1 MIADTGSPVTL
12 FNTSDRPLSPPG
24 AIVCGFKTYLYQYSL
39 IYNPKIVQAFQV
51 KLATFVFHINTS
63 MNLSQFNII
72 TYLTSLYYIK
82 FLDISNFKYFI
93 ILNIFE
99 FLYSVFIFLL
109 MLLHSYEVFIYY
121 NF

>member
-1 MIADTGSPVTL
+1 
-12 FNTSDRPLSPPG
+12 
-24 AIVCGFKTYLYQYSL
+24 
-39 IYNPKIVQAFQV
+39 
-51 KLATFVFHINTS
+51 

-121 NF
+121 NFFILL